1 MSTPSSD
8 KRKNYHT
15 VRYGTAE
22 GEIKFGHLHRD
33 NEISGVMLRS
43 GSASS
48 KGNHYITLDSSG
60 VKDRTNGTICSS
72 PGAFQVKAGYDL
84 EKEGEEAQNVGIYLD
99 AKNGDI
105 VIRAPSGRIR
115 MEAVDIDI
123 VATGEDNEKGTVNIN
138 GNEKVIIKAQTID
151 ASSKVASKFFSE
163 KTVEVVGNGVLNI
176 YGGMIDAADGAT
188 KVNGSKV
195 KSQNEENHRQ
205 GFSGG
210 S

>member
-1 MSTPSSD
+1 MTESKD
-8 KRKNYHT
+8 KKKNYHT

-33 NEISGVMLRS
+33 GELSGLMLRN

-60 VKDRTNGTICSS
+60 TKQRENGTLCVS

-84 EKEGEEAQNVGIYLD
+84 ENESGSEENKYNGIYLD
-99 AKNGDI
+99 AVNGDI

-123 VATGEDNEKGTVNIN
+123 TATGQDNEHGTVFIT
-138 GNEKVIIKAQTID
+138 GNEKVIVKAQTID
-151 ASSKVASKFFSE
+151 VNSKVSSKFFSE
-163 KTVEVVGNGVLNI
+163 KTVEVVGNGLLNI
-176 YGGMIDAADGAT
+176 YGGLVDCADGAT
-188 KVNGSKV
+188 SVIGSKMPS
-195 KSQNEENHRQ
+195 KNEEQHKSRL
-205 GFSGG
+205 GV
-210 S
+210 